1 MIWKAENEIYRL
13 AMSVLGFAILNDDF
27 ELRLRIS
34 KCDFELGLRI
44 SIFNNFNEI
53 ISR

>member
-1 MIWKAENEIYRL
+1 MIWKAENEIYL
-13 AMSVLGFAILNDDF
+13 MAISVLGLTILNCDF
-27 ELRLRIS
+27 DLGLGIS

>member
-1 MIWKAENEIYRL
+1 MIWKAENEIYL
-13 AMSVLGFAILNDDF
+13 MAMSVSGFAILKCDF
-27 ELRLRIS
+27 GIRVKDL

-44 SIFNNFNEI
+44 AIFNNLNEI